1 MGLKEEFLR
10 QVEIEI
16 EEMQISADSE
26 EVINSAKTSIT
37 SDLIQGAIILSDL
50 ILRKK
55 EFKKEDLEM
64 LQHLLIEEQE
74 EVLSYGI

>member
-1 MGLKEEFLR
+1 MELKEKFLE
-10 QVEIEI
+10 QLEIEV
-16 EEMQISADSE
+16 EAMQISADTE
-26 EVINSAKTSIT
+26 EATDSAKASIT

-55 EFKKEDLEM
+55 EFKKEDLET

>member
-26 EVINSAKTSIT
+26 EAINSAKASIT
-37 SDLIQGAIILSDL
+37 LDLIQGAIILSDL

-55 EFKKEDLEM
+55 EFKKEDLET

>member
-26 EVINSAKTSIT
+26 EATDSAKASIT
-37 SDLIQGAIILSDL
+37 ADLMQGAIVL
-50 ILRKK
+50 IEFLKEVDYKK
-55 EFKKEDLEM
+55 EELSK
-64 LQHLLIEEQE
+64 LQQLLIEEQE
-74 EVLSYGI
+74 EILFNGI